1 MEKSAYWL
9 GFREFVVKRHCFFGW
24 QDVSGD
30 LPFLQKIQRLARDM
44 KAFGHSARKHD
55 HCSAMIQQ
63 FSHVGDCDS
72 RIVTS
77 PSLAPIPISL
87 APREKLCVVLC
98 VRFARDFLS
107 TRGTTFVPR
116 WI

>member
-1 MEKSAYWL
+1 MEKAPYEF
-9 GFREFVVKRHCFFGW
+9 GFCEFVVKGYGFLCRQH
-24 QDVSGD
+24 VRGD

-63 FSHVGDCDS
+63 FPHVGDLDS

-77 PSLAPIPISL
+77 PSLAPIPI
-87 APREKLCVVLC
+87 
-98 VRFARDFLS
+98 
-107 TRGTTFVPR
+107 T
-116 WI
+116 

>member
-55 HCSAMIQQ
+55 DPGAVLQHFPHI
-63 FSHVGDCDS
+63 GDLDS

-77 PSLAPIPISL
+77 PSLAPIPI
-87 APREKLCVVLC
+87 
-98 VRFARDFLS
+98 
-107 TRGTTFVPR
+107 T
-116 WI
+116 